1 MLTVE
6 QAFIKITDYV
16 RTRCAQQG
24 RGLPAAECMTLN
36 QCLGRYLAQPVV
48 SALDVPPFDN
58 SAMDGFAL
66 NTASLPQD
74 HENGWVLPVSGRM
87 AAGMAPTQ
95 LSAGSAVQIFTGA
108 PLPQGANAVVMQEV
122 CTYDEA
128 SQRVCISQPV
138 QAGDNV
144 RARGQDVGE
153 GETILG
159 VGQRLYAQ
167 DLGLCASLGCA
178 ELSVQRPLRVA
189 LLQTGN
195 ELVAPGVPL
204 EGGQIYNSNATMLRA
219 LVTQLGAE
227 VILSQ
232 TVVDGSA
239 DTKAALRQAAQSA
252 DLVIGTGG
260 VSVGAEDHV
269 REALSAVGELAIWKV
284 AMKPGKPLTVG
295 AVDKAVFLGLPGNP
309 VSAFV
314 TAQVFLPLVL
324 QTLRGNAFERPNS
337 FFVPSAFALSNA
349 NQRAQ
354 WLRVRVSADGATVFP
369 NQSSGVLRSVSWGN
383 ALCLVPANRIIR
395 EGDIVEVFPYASDVG
410 QRVL

>member
-1 MLTVE
+1 
-6 QAFIKITDYV
+6 
-16 RTRCAQQG
+16 
-24 RGLPAAECMTLN
+24 
-36 QCLGRYLAQPVV
+36 
-48 SALDVPPFDN
+48 
-58 SAMDGFAL
+58 
-66 NTASLPQD
+66 
-74 HENGWVLPVSGRM
+74 
-87 AAGMAPTQ
+87 
-95 LSAGSAVQIFTGA
+95 
-108 PLPQGANAVVMQEV
+108 
-122 CTYDEA
+122 
-128 SQRVCISQPV
+128 
-138 QAGDNV
+138 
-144 RARGQDVGE
+144 
-153 GETILG
+153 
-159 VGQRLYAQ
+159 
-167 DLGLCASLGCA
+167 
-178 ELSVQRPLRVA
+178 
-189 LLQTGN
+189 
-195 ELVAPGVPL
+195 
-204 EGGQIYNSNATMLRA
+204 MLRA